1 MGPRIRFVKPGLPR
15 TPFAAPPR
23 GYNAPPGPDAMDHP
37 ETLPDV
43 LWDAAVVGAGP
54 AGCAAAWHLARAGA
68 RVVLLEKA
76 ALPRYKTCGGGLVG
90 KAVPLL
96 PDGAEAA
103 IERRCR
109 TATLVFPARGLT
121 FHTTRDTPIVCT
133 AMRSA
138 LDARMA
144 EAAVKAGATLST
156 ETPVTGLEEGDFMGL
171 ATPAGA
177 VRARTVIA
185 ADGAGGPTA
194 RLAGWTEAPVLIPA
208 VENEVRVD
216 PETLATWSGAC
227 RFDFGVVRSGYA
239 WVFPKGDHLSAGA
252 LTTRPGGVRLQDAVA
267 GYLAGLGIQP
277 IGIER
282 HGHRIP
288 VQPRPGPLAR
298 GRVLLTGDAA
308 GLADPLTLEGISFA
322 LESGRLAASSV
333 LDAGPG
339 LEAAALYR
347 ARIADDVLPE
357 LHAAAWFARLM
368 YDHSRLATWGFA
380 WLGQEGVEGVADVM
394 AGVTTYRALLGLV
407 APTVLRRLL
416 WPFGRRR

>member
-1 MGPRIRFVKPGLPR
+1 MGRRKRFVKPAPFR
-15 TPFAAPPR
+15 APFAA
-23 GYNAPPGPDAMDHP
+23 APLGLQCPSWTAAMDSCEP
-37 ETLPDV
+37 LPDV

-96 PDGAEAA
+96 PDGAETA
-103 IERRCR
+103 IERRCA
-109 TATLVFPARGLT
+109 TATLVFPDRGLT
-121 FHTTRDTPIVCT
+121 FQTTRSTPVVCT
-133 AMRSA
+133 AMRAA

-144 EAAVKAGATLST
+144 DAAVKAGAVLRAGTSVIGMSADGAVR
-156 ETPVTGLEEGDFMGL
+156 VT
-171 ATPAGA
+171 TPAGA

-194 RLAGWTEAPVLIPA
+194 GLAGWTEAPALIPA
-208 VENEVRVD
+208 VEHEARVA
-216 PETLATWSGAC
+216 PETLAAWSGAC

-239 WVFPKGDHLSAGA
+239 WVFPKGDHLSAGV
-252 LTTRPGGVRLQDAVA
+252 LTTRPGGVRLHGAVA
-267 GYLAGLGIQP
+267 AYLEGLGIRP
-277 IGIER
+277 LSVER

-288 VQPRPGPLAR
+288 VRPRPGPLAR

-322 LESGRLAASSV
+322 LASGRLAASAV

-347 ARIADDVLPE
+347 ARLADEILPE
-357 LHAAAWFARLM
+357 LHAATWFARLM
-368 YDHSRLATWGFA
+368 YDHGRLATWGFG
-380 WLGQEGVEGVADVM
+380 WLGREGVEGVADVM
-394 AGVTTYRALLGLV
+394 GGQLTYRQLLAQVPG
-407 APTVLRRLL
+407 AVLRRLFR
-416 WPFGRRR
+416 PFGW